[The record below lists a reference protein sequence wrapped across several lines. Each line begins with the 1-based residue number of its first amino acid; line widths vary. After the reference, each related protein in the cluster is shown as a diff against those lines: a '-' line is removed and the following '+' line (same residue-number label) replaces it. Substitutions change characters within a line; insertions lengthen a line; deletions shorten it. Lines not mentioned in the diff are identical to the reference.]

1 MRLSESK
8 LRTAA
13 ISDKFLHRT
22 PVSHIRIPCWTRRG
36 NGEPSITSFII
47 LSVVDPSPETDFSLF
62 AFDAFRYNRVSMHEI
77 SKNRERLKK
86 VASAVSTV
94 NFKNQQIFSQT
105 SWQSDGKISISI
117 DLPRS
122 RDCSI
127 FD

>member
-22 PVSHIRIPCWTRRG
+22 PVSHIQIPCWTRRG

-47 LSVVDPSPETDFSLF
+47 LSIVEPSPETDVSLF

-86 VASAVSTV
+86 VVSAVSIV
-94 NFKNQQIFSQT
+94 
-105 SWQSDGKISISI
+105 KILALGITYEPT
-117 DLPRS
+117 D
-122 RDCSI
+122 
-127 FD
+127 F